1 MNTASICREWKTAFP
16 YAAPAG
22 FLCRVTASERWV
34 RTHSLPK
41 SKRYPD
47 TTMEYAE
54 VLRRY
59 HQTASEV
66 LGEGSH
72 CVLFATRFGDE
83 RHWDAPIDGPLRG
96 HRFAHVMAQDGEDC
110 DGGER
115 LNFFAAETTWQAGAF
130 DELLTAVADDQC
142 RHLLF
147 FNPKRRTAFAP
158 YDGGAD
164 LFLAT
169 REDALTAR
177 TRFEAWLSSRP
188 DGL

>member
-1 MNTASICREWKTAFP
+1 MNTASICREWKAAFP
-16 YAAPAG
+16 NAAPAG
-22 FLCRVTASERWV
+22 FLCRRTASERWV
-34 RTHSLPK
+34 RTHSLPE

-47 TTMEYAE
+47 TAAEYAE

-72 CVLFATRFGDE
+72 CVLFATRFDDE
-83 RHWDAPIDGPLRG
+83 QHWDAPVDGPLRG
-96 HRFAHVMAQDGEDC
+96 HRFAHVMAQDDA
-110 DGGER
+110 DDK
-115 LNFFAAETTWQAGAF
+115 LNFFATETTWQAHAF

-147 FNPKRRTAFAP
+147 FNPLRKTAFAP

-169 REDALTAR
+169 HEDAIAAK
-177 TRFEAWLSSRP
+177 TRFEAWLSARP